1 MTSKASTAPA
11 VDEELAEGI
20 RESESARG
28 SFGEFRPASLAMAT
42 IGLSLGTFMQVL
54 DMTIANV
61 SLPTIAGNLGAS
73 QDQSTWVITSFTVAQ
88 AITLPMTGF
97 LSRRFGEVK
106 VFVWAVL
113 LFSLFSL
120 ACGFATSL
128 SMLVMFRAMQGAVC
142 GPMYPI
148 TQSLMVSI
156 YPRDKRG
163 MALAIISMITVVAPI
178 VGPVAGGWITDSY
191 SWRWIFFINVPI
203 GLFAGAVVLAQ
214 MGKRIDRLVRAQID
228 WVGLVTLILGVGSL
242 QILLDKGN
250 QLDWFHSG
258 IIITLAIIAVISLSV
273 WVIWELTDE
282 QPLVDLGLFRH
293 RNFAAGTLALVLA
306 FALFFSIALLLPL
319 WLQNTLGYTALWS
332 GLAAAPI
339 GVIPILLTFFVGK
352 YATRFDL
359 RWLTAFSFLV
369 MGFVCFRFG
378 SFNTDVDFVSV
389 ALTELILGLGI
400 ALFFMPILTILLSDL
415 EGQEIAEGS
424 GSATFLRTVGAS
436 FAVSIVTYLWTRGSV
451 VNHAN
456 LAEHINPFNED
467 VRHSVTAMGGELQ
480 RYAASINGVIT
491 QQATQISFNH
501 LLDGLGVGF
510 LILIAVVWLAKPP
523 FVPKSRGGPPAGH

>member
-1 MTSKASTAPA
+1 MASNAATASRS
-11 VDEELAEGI
+11 L
-20 RESESARG
+20 
-28 SFGEFRPASLAMAT
+28 GEFRPASLSLAT

-120 ACGFATSL
+120 CCGLATSL
-128 SMLVMFRAMQGAVC
+128 SMLVLFRALQGAVC

-156 YPRDKRG
+156 YPREKRG
-163 MALAIISMITVVAPI
+163 MALAIIAMITVVAPI

-191 SWRWIFFINVPI
+191 SWRWIFFINIPI
-203 GLFAGAVVLAQ
+203 GIFAGGVVAMQ
-214 MGKRIDRLVRAQID
+214 MGKRIEQLRRARID
-228 WVGLVTLILGVGSL
+228 WVGLITLILGVGSL

-250 QLDWFHSG
+250 ELDWFHSTT
-258 IIITLAIIAVISLSV
+258 IITLAIVATIALAV
-273 WVIWELTDE
+273 WVIWELTDNE
-282 QPLVDLGLFRH
+282 PLVDLRLFRH

-306 FALFFSIALLLPL
+306 YALFFSIALLLPL
-319 WLQNTLGYTALWS
+319 WLQNVIGYTALWS
-332 GLAAAPI
+332 GLAAAPV
-339 GVIPILLTFFVGK
+339 GVIPVLLTFWVGR
-352 YATRFDL
+352 YAHRFDM
-359 RWLTAFSFLV
+359 RWLTAFSFAV
-369 MGFVCFRFG
+369 MGLVCLRFG
-378 SFNTDVDFVSV
+378 SFNTDVDFWSV
-389 ALTELILGLGI
+389 ALTELMLGLGI

-436 FAVSIVTYLWTRGSV
+436 FAVSIVTYLWTRGGVIS
-451 VNHAN
+451 HAN
-456 LAEHINPFNED
+456 LASHINAFNAE
-467 VRHSVTAMGGELQ
+467 VRQNVTAMGGQLQ
-480 RYAASINGVIT
+480 HYAAGINGVIT
-491 QQATQISFNH
+491 QQGMQISFNQIM
-501 LLDGLGVGF
+501 DGLAIGF
-510 LILIAVVWLAKPP
+510 FLLIAVVWLAKPP
-523 FVPKSRGGPPAGH
+523 FVARGGGASGGH

>member
-1 MTSKASTAPA
+1 MASTAANA
-11 VDEELAEGI
+11 V
-20 RESESARG
+20 
-28 SFGEFRPASLAMAT
+28 GEFRPASLSLAT

-120 ACGFATSL
+120 CCGLATSL
-128 SMLVMFRAMQGAVC
+128 SMLVLFRALQGAVC

-156 YPRDKRG
+156 YPREKRG
-163 MALAIISMITVVAPI
+163 MALAIIAMITVVAPI

-191 SWRWIFFINVPI
+191 SWRWIFFINIPI
-203 GLFAGAVVLAQ
+203 GIFAGGVVAMQ
-214 MGKRIDRLVRAQID
+214 MGKRIEQLRRARID

-250 QLDWFHSG
+250 ELDWFHSTT
-258 IIITLAIIAVISLSV
+258 IIALAIVATISLAV
-273 WVIWELTDE
+273 WVIWELTDNE
-282 QPLVDLGLFRH
+282 PLVDLRLFRH

-306 FALFFSIALLLPL
+306 YALFFSIALLLPL
-319 WLQNTLGYTALWS
+319 WLQNVIGYTALWS
-332 GLAAAPI
+332 GLAAAPV
-339 GVIPILLTFFVGK
+339 GVIPVLLTFWVGK
-352 YATRFDL
+352 YAHRFDM
-359 RWLTAFSFLV
+359 RWLTAFSFAV
-369 MGFVCFRFG
+369 MGLVCLRFG
-378 SFNTDVDFVSV
+378 SFNTDVDFWSV
-389 ALTELILGLGI
+389 ALTELMLGLGI

-436 FAVSIVTYLWTRGSV
+436 FAVSIVTYLWTRGGVIS
-451 VNHAN
+451 HAN
-456 LAEHINPFNED
+456 LASHINAFDAE
-467 VRHSVTAMGGELQ
+467 VRQNVTAMGGQLQ
-480 RYAASINGVIT
+480 HYAAGINGVIT
-491 QQATQISFNH
+491 QQGMQISFNQIM
-501 LLDGLGVGF
+501 DGLAIGF
-510 LILIAVVWLAKPP
+510 FLLIAVVWLAKPP
-523 FVPKSRGGPPAGH
+523 FVARGGGASGGH

>member
-1 MTSKASTAPA
+1 MASNAATTTQ
-11 VDEELAEGI
+11 
-20 RESESARG
+20 
-28 SFGEFRPASLAMAT
+28 SFGEFRPASLALAT

-106 VFVWAVL
+106 VFIGAVL
-113 LFSLFSL
+113 MFTLFSM

-128 SMLVMFRAMQGAVC
+128 SMLVMFRALQGAVC

-203 GLFAGAVVLAQ
+203 GLVAGGVVMLQ
-214 MGKRIDRLVRAQID
+214 MGKKVERLVKVSID

-250 QLDWFHSG
+250 QLDWFHSTT
-258 IIITLAIIAVISLSV
+258 IVTLAIVAVISLSI
-273 WVIWELTDE
+273 WVIWELTDGE
-282 QPLVDLGLFRH
+282 PLVDLRLFRH
-293 RNFAAGTLALVLA
+293 RNFAAGTLALILA
-306 FALFFSIALLLPL
+306 YALFFSTALLLPL

-332 GLAAAPI
+332 GFAAAPV
-339 GVIPILLTFFVGK
+339 GVIPILLTFWVGK
-352 YATRFDL
+352 YAHKFDL
-359 RWLTAFSFLV
+359 RWLAAFSFAV
-369 MGFVCFRFG
+369 MGFVCLRFG
-378 SFNTDVDFVSV
+378 SFNTDVDFWSV
-389 ALTELILGLGI
+389 ALTELMLGLGI

-415 EGQEIAEGS
+415 EGPEIAEGS

-436 FAVSIVTYLWTRGSV
+436 FAISIVTYLWSRGGVSS
-451 VNHAN
+451 HAT
-456 LAEHINPFNED
+456 LAEHINPFNQE
-467 VRHSVTAMGGELQ
+467 VRHSVAAMGGQLQ
-480 RYAASINGVIT
+480 PYLVGINREIT
-491 QQATQISFNH
+491 RQATQISFNH
-501 LLDGLGVGF
+501 IMDGLGFCFF
-510 LILIAVVWLAKPP
+510 LLIGVVWLAKPP
-523 FVPKSRGGPPAGH
+523 FIARRGAGGGGH

>member
-1 MTSKASTAPA
+1 MASNAATATQTA
-11 VDEELAEGI
+11 V
-20 RESESARG
+20 
-28 SFGEFRPASLAMAT
+28 GEFRPASLALAT

-120 ACGFATSL
+120 CCGLATSL
-128 SMLVMFRAMQGAVC
+128 SMLVLFRALQGAVC

-156 YPRDKRG
+156 YPREKRG
-163 MALAIISMITVVAPI
+163 MALAIIAMITVVAPI

-191 SWRWIFFINVPI
+191 SWRWIFFINIPI
-203 GLFAGAVVLAQ
+203 GIFAGGVVAMQ
-214 MGKRIDRLVRAQID
+214 MGKRIEQLRRARID
-228 WVGLVTLILGVGSL
+228 WVGLITLILGVGSL

-250 QLDWFHSG
+250 ELDWFHSTT
-258 IIITLAIIAVISLSV
+258 IITLAIVATISLAV
-273 WVIWELTDE
+273 WVIWELTDNE
-282 QPLVDLGLFRH
+282 PLVDLRLFRH

-306 FALFFSIALLLPL
+306 YALFFSIALLLPL
-319 WLQNTLGYTALWS
+319 WLQNVIGYTALWS
-332 GLAAAPI
+332 GLAAAPV
-339 GVIPILLTFFVGK
+339 GVIPVLLTFWVGR
-352 YATRFDL
+352 YAHRFDM
-359 RWLTAFSFLV
+359 RWLTAFSFAV
-369 MGFVCFRFG
+369 MGLVCLRFG
-378 SFNTDVDFVSV
+378 SFNTDVDFWSV
-389 ALTELILGLGI
+389 ALTELMLGLGI

-436 FAVSIVTYLWTRGSV
+436 FAVSIVTYLWTRGGV
-451 VNHAN
+451 VSHAN
-456 LAEHINPFNED
+456 LAAHINAFNAE
-467 VRHSVTAMGGELQ
+467 VRQNVTAMGGQLQ
-480 RYAASINGVIT
+480 HYAAGINGVIT
-491 QQATQISFNH
+491 QQGMQISFNQIM
-501 LLDGLGVGF
+501 DGLAIGF
-510 LILIAVVWLAKPP
+510 FLLIAVVWLAKPP
-523 FVPKSRGGPPAGH
+523 FVSRGGGATGGH

>member
-1 MTSKASTAPA
+1 MAS
-11 VDEELAEGI
+11 
-20 RESESARG
+20 SASAAASRV
-28 SFGEFRPASLAMAT
+28 GEFRPSSLALAT

-73 QDQSTWVITSFTVAQ
+73 QDQSTWVITSFTVCQ

-128 SMLVMFRAMQGAVC
+128 SMLVLFRALQGAVC

-156 YPRDKRG
+156 YPREKRG

-191 SWRWIFFINVPI
+191 SWRWIFFINVPL
-203 GLFAGAVVLAQ
+203 GLFAAGVVAAQ
-214 MGKRIDRLVRAQID
+214 MAGRVEQLRRVRID
-228 WVGLVTLILGVGSL
+228 WVGVATLILGVGAL

-250 QLDWFHSG
+250 ELDWFHSG
-258 IIITLAIIAVISLSV
+258 IIVTLAIVAAISLTV
-273 WVIWELTDE
+273 WVIWELTDDE
-282 QPLVDLGLFRH
+282 PLVDLRLFRH
-293 RNFAAGTLALVLA
+293 RNFAAGTLALILG
-306 FALFFSIALLLPL
+306 FALFFSIALMLPL

-339 GVIPILLTFFVGK
+339 GVIPVLATFWVGK
-352 YATRFDL
+352 YAHLVDL
-359 RWLTAFSFLV
+359 RWLAAFAFAV

-378 SFNTDVDFVSV
+378 TFTTDVSFAAV
-389 ALTELILGLGI
+389 AITELIMGAGV
-400 ALFFMPILTILLSDL
+400 AFFFMPVLTILLSDL
-415 EGQEIAEGS
+415 EGPEVAEGS

-436 FAVSIVTYLWTRGSV
+436 FAVSIVTYLWTRGGVAS
-451 VNHAN
+451 HAN
-456 LAEHINPFNED
+456 LVEHINPFSPE
-467 VRHSVTAMGGELQ
+467 VRDHIETMGGQLQ
-480 RYAASINGVIT
+480 YYAAGINRVIT
-491 QQATQISFNH
+491 QQATQISFNQIM
-501 LLDGLGVGF
+501 DGLGFGF
-510 LILIAVVWLAKPP
+510 MILIAVVWLAKPP
-523 FVPKSRGGPPAGH
+523 FIARSRGPGAGH

>member
-1 MTSKASTAPA
+1 MASNAATASQS
-11 VDEELAEGI
+11 L
-20 RESESARG
+20 
-28 SFGEFRPASLAMAT
+28 GEFRPASLSLAT

-97 LSRRFGEVK
+97 LSRRLGEVK

-120 ACGFATSL
+120 CCGLATSL
-128 SMLVMFRAMQGAVC
+128 SMLVMFRALQGAVC

-156 YPRDKRG
+156 YPREKRG
-163 MALAIISMITVVAPI
+163 MALAIIAMITVVAPI

-191 SWRWIFFINVPI
+191 SWRWIFFINIPI
-203 GLFAGAVVLAQ
+203 GIFAGGVVAMQ
-214 MGKRIDRLVRAQID
+214 MGKRIEQLRRARID
-228 WVGLVTLILGVGSL
+228 WVGLITLILGVGSL

-250 QLDWFHSG
+250 ELDWFHSTT
-258 IIITLAIIAVISLSV
+258 IITLAIVATIALAV
-273 WVIWELTDE
+273 WVIWELTDNE
-282 QPLVDLGLFRH
+282 PLVDLRLFRH

-306 FALFFSIALLLPL
+306 YALFFSIALLLPL
-319 WLQNTLGYTALWS
+319 WLQNVIGYTALWS
-332 GLAAAPI
+332 GLAAAPV
-339 GVIPILLTFFVGK
+339 GVIPVLLTFWVGR
-352 YATRFDL
+352 YAHRFDM
-359 RWLTAFSFLV
+359 RWLTAFSFAV
-369 MGFVCFRFG
+369 MGLVCLRFG
-378 SFNTDVDFVSV
+378 SFNTDVDFWSV
-389 ALTELILGLGI
+389 ALTELMLGLGI

-436 FAVSIVTYLWTRGSV
+436 FAVSIVTYLWTRGGVIS
-451 VNHAN
+451 HAN
-456 LAEHINPFNED
+456 LASHINAFNAE
-467 VRHSVTAMGGELQ
+467 VRQNVTAMGGQLQ
-480 RYAASINGVIT
+480 HYAAGINGVIT
-491 QQATQISFNH
+491 QQGMQISFNQIM
-501 LLDGLGVGF
+501 DGLAIGF
-510 LILIAVVWLAKPP
+510 FLLIAVVWLAKPP
-523 FVPKSRGGPPAGH
+523 FVARGGGASGGH

>member
-1 MTSKASTAPA
+1 MASNAATASQS
-11 VDEELAEGI
+11 L
-20 RESESARG
+20 
-28 SFGEFRPASLAMAT
+28 GEFRPASLSLAT

-120 ACGFATSL
+120 CCGLATSL
-128 SMLVMFRAMQGAVC
+128 SMLVLFRALQGAVC

-156 YPRDKRG
+156 YPREKRG
-163 MALAIISMITVVAPI
+163 MALAIIAMITVVAPI

-191 SWRWIFFINVPI
+191 SWRWIFFINIPI
-203 GLFAGAVVLAQ
+203 GIFAGGVVAMQ
-214 MGKRIDRLVRAQID
+214 MGKRIEQLRRARID
-228 WVGLVTLILGVGSL
+228 WVGLITLILGVGSL

-250 QLDWFHSG
+250 ELDWFHSTT
-258 IIITLAIIAVISLSV
+258 IITLAIVATIALAV
-273 WVIWELTDE
+273 WVIWELTDNE
-282 QPLVDLGLFRH
+282 PLVDLRLFRH

-306 FALFFSIALLLPL
+306 YALFFSIALLLPL
-319 WLQNTLGYTALWS
+319 WLQNVIGYTALWS
-332 GLAAAPI
+332 GLAAAPV
-339 GVIPILLTFFVGK
+339 GVIPVLLTFWVGR
-352 YATRFDL
+352 YAHKFDM
-359 RWLTAFSFLV
+359 RWLTAFSFAV
-369 MGFVCFRFG
+369 MGLVCLRFG
-378 SFNTDVDFVSV
+378 SFNTDVDFWSV
-389 ALTELILGLGI
+389 ALTELMLGLGI

-436 FAVSIVTYLWTRGSV
+436 FAVSIVTYLWTRGGV
-451 VNHAN
+451 VSHAN
-456 LAEHINPFNED
+456 LAAHINAFNAE
-467 VRHSVTAMGGELQ
+467 VRQNVTAMGGQLQ
-480 RYAASINGVIT
+480 HYAAGINGVIT
-491 QQATQISFNH
+491 QQGMQISFNQIM
-501 LLDGLGVGF
+501 DGLAIGF
-510 LILIAVVWLAKPP
+510 FLLIAVVWLAKPP
-523 FVPKSRGGPPAGH
+523 FVARGGGATGGH